1 MKTIISNQWWG
12 LEEGRK
18 KMHWAFMGLDVG
30 AKISRCVGL
39 LRLHPV
45 QPGYARKTVLENT
58 Y

>member
-1 MKTIISNQWWG
+1 MVGFRGGEKEDALT
-12 LEEGRK
+12 
-18 KMHWAFMGLDVG
+18 FMGLDVG